1 MQIIQKHILEKLNDE
16 KKKKC
21 WKRIEKFFIKMEKKR
36 WRKIRGWWK
45 NLRKVMRKIEKKE
58 KKIKIIKQKIII
70 KYLAFIPG
78 NERMKPRIKIYRNI
92 LNIYFF

>member
-1 MQIIQKHILEKLNDE
+1 
-16 KKKKC
+16 
-21 WKRIEKFFIKMEKKR
+21 
-36 WRKIRGWWK
+36 
-45 NLRKVMRKIEKKE
+45 MRKIEKKE